1 MEEGGMSTVS
11 SVEMVWVVLDG
22 EQRVVLMC
30 SGNDAARVAIEWGE
44 RGYRIEQM
52 DGLDVQDV

>member
-1 MEEGGMSTVS
+1 MSTVT

-30 SGNDAARVAIEWGE
+30 SGTDASGVAVEWGA

-52 DGLDVQDV
+52 GELDVHDV

>member
-1 MEEGGMSTVS
+1 MEEGGMSTIS

-30 SGNDAARVAIEWGE
+30 AGNDASDVAVEWGE

-52 DGLDVQDV
+52 GGLDVHDV